1 MMITSKTN
9 SGNNIMSLLL
19 AVSFCSVL
27 TCEEY
32 QLADNLSKPECI
44 RVMKEERKTI
54 MSMEVEEAYLSYM
67 EAFKAEHMNGEA
79 VDWEINCVK
88 G

>member
-1 MMITSKTN
+1 MPLI
-9 SGNNIMSLLL
+9 L
-19 AVSFCSVL
+19 AISFCSVL

-44 RVMKEERKTI
+44 RMMKEERKTI
-54 MSMEVEEAYLSYM
+54 ISMQVEEVYLSYM
-67 EAFKAEHMNGEA
+67 EAFKAEHMEGEV

-88 G
+88 E

>member
-1 MMITSKTN
+1 
-9 SGNNIMSLLL
+9 MSLIL
-19 AVSFCSVL
+19 AISFCSAL

-32 QLADNLSKPECI
+32 VIADNLSKTECI
-44 RVMKEERKTI
+44 RMMKEERKTI

-67 EAFKAEHMNGEA
+67 EAFKAEHMDGEV

>member
-1 MMITSKTN
+1 
-9 SGNNIMSLLL
+9 MSLIL
-19 AVSFCSVL
+19 AISFCSVL

-32 QLADNLSKPECI
+32 QLAENLSKPECI
-44 RVMKEERKTI
+44 RMMKEERKTI

-67 EAFKAEHMNGEA
+67 EAFKAEHMDSFIGKTPV

-88 G
+88 E

>member
-1 MMITSKTN
+1 
-9 SGNNIMSLLL
+9 MSLLL
-19 AVSFCSVL
+19 DVSFCSVL

-32 QLADNLSKPECI
+32 QIADNLSKPECI
-44 RVMKEERKTI
+44 RMMKEERKTI

-67 EAFKAEHMNGEA
+67 EAFKAEHMDSFNGKTPV

-88 G
+88 EG

>member
-1 MMITSKTN
+1 
-9 SGNNIMSLLL
+9 MSLLL

-44 RVMKEERKTI
+44 RMMKEERKTI

-67 EAFKAEHMNGEA
+67 EAFKAEHMDGEV
-79 VDWEINCVK
+79 VDWEINCVE

>member
-1 MMITSKTN
+1 
-9 SGNNIMSLLL
+9 MSLIL
-19 AVSFCSVL
+19 AISFCSVI

-32 QLADNLSKPECI
+32 QVADNLSKPECI
-44 RVMKEERKTI
+44 RMMKEERKFL
-54 MSMEVEEAYLSYM
+54 MSKPVEEAYKEYM
-67 EAFKAEHMNGEA
+67 NLFKAEHMSGEV

>member
-1 MMITSKTN
+1 
-9 SGNNIMSLLL
+9 MSLIL
-19 AVSFCSVL
+19 AISFCSVI

-32 QLADNLSKPECI
+32 QVADNLSKPECI
-44 RVMKEERKTI
+44 RMMKEERKFL
-54 MSMEVEEAYLSYM
+54 MSKPMEEAYKIYM
-67 EAFKAEHMNGEA
+67 ESFKAEHMDGEA

>member
-1 MMITSKTN
+1 MSMLLVIAFTSAITT
-9 SGNNIMSLLL
+9 
-19 AVSFCSVL
+19 
-27 TCEEY
+27 EEY
-32 QLADNLSKPECI
+32 VIADNLSKPECI
-44 RVMKEERKTI
+44 RMMKEERKTI

-67 EAFKAEHMNGEA
+67 EAFKAEHVDSFIGKTPV